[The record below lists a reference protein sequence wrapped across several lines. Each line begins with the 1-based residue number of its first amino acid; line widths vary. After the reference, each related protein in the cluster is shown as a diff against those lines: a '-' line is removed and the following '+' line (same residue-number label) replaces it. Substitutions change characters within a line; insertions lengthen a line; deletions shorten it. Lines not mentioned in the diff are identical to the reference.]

1 MATVSPT
8 PSAPG
13 LPTDVLA
20 RLALRGTI
28 RTFPRKTVLIHE
40 GDQSNS
46 LFVIV
51 SGRVKVYLSDK
62 EGREVTLAVQG
73 PGEYFGELVLDGGPR
88 SASVMTLG
96 STQCLVVR
104 QGELGQFLADNPEFA
119 LHLIRDL
126 MRRTRRLTEDVR
138 SLALLDVYG
147 RVARVLI
154 ELAHDVDG
162 RQIVIERLTQQDIAN
177 RVGASREM
185 VNRILRDLE
194 CGGYIHREND
204 HIVIDRAPPA
214 RW

>member
-1 MATVSPT
+1 M
-8 PSAPG
+8 
-13 LPTDVLA
+13 
-20 RLALRGTI
+20 RGTI

-46 LFVIV
+46 LFVIM

-104 QGELGQFLADNPEFA
+104 QGELGAFLADNPEFA

-185 VNRILRDLE
+185 VNRILHDLE
-194 CGGYIHREND
+194 RGGYIHHEND
-204 HIVIDRAPPA
+204 RIVIDRAPPA